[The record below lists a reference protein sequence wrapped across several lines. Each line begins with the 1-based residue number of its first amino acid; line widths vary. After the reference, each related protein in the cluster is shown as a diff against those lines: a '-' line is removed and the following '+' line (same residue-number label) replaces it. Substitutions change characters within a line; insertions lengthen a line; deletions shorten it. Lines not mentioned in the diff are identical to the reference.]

1 MNRIKEKILGVPRMY
16 YLMTA
21 FTVVTIYNKLSVE
34 TASDFSLERS
44 LFSLQGAAGLSNT
57 TIADNKTIGNDSLG
71 NQTNKNSTEDIDN
84 YYHGPRQLFGFSAL
98 LAVGLAYFSHWYMY
112 RITH

>member
-1 MNRIKEKILGVPRMY
+1 MNRIKETLLGVPRMY

-34 TASDFSLERS
+34 TASDFSLERH
-44 LFSLQGAAGLSNT
+44 LLSLQGAEGLGNA
-57 TIADNKTIGNDSLG
+57 TIAENKTIGNDSFG

-84 YYHGPRQLFGFSAL
+84 YYHGPRQLFGLSAL
-98 LAVGLAYFSHWYMY
+98 LAVGLAYLSHLYIY

>member
-1 MNRIKEKILGVPRMY
+1 MNRIKETLLGVPRMY

-34 TASDFSLERS
+34 TASDFSLERN
-44 LFSLQGAAGLSNT
+44 LFSLQGEAGLGNT

-71 NQTNKNSTEDIDN
+71 NQTNKIVEDIDN
-84 YYHGPRQLFGFSAL
+84 YYHGPRQLFGLSAL
-98 LAVGLAYFSHWYMY
+98 LAVGLAFLSHLYMY

>member
-1 MNRIKEKILGVPRMY
+1 MNNIKETLLGVPRMY
-16 YLMTA
+16 YLMIA
-21 FTVVTIYNKLSVE
+21 FTAVTIYNKLSVE

-44 LFSLQGAAGLSNT
+44 LFSFQGAEGTGNA

-84 YYHGPRQLFGFSAL
+84 YYHGPRQLFGLSAL
-98 LAVGLAYFSHWYMY
+98 LAIGLAYLSHLYMY